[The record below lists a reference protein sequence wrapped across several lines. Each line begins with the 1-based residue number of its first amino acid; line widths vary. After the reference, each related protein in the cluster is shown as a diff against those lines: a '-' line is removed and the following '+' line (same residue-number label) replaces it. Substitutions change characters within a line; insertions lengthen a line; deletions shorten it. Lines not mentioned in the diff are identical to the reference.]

1 MLDTFMTTQL
11 QSMTFVSQ
19 GNVIAQGEDN
29 RYRVSL
35 NSSDNGDVA
44 GNLVWAVLAIEIEG
58 QLLPEDKVLI
68 TGESFEACYIT
79 GVIKRQAPKVST
91 QTGSYAQVV
100 RHEGTETLQVR
111 DQQGNLIFEYDAEQR
126 RATLSITDGDLCLNA
141 PNGEIQLFSSAGIRC
156 SSLGPVDIDSR
167 SKVNISV
174 PCVTAAPESKLQLTA
189 QAATLASPTCHIN
202 AKQANLLA
210 EHTKVEGESLTATL
224 SRSRLVIERLETVAG
239 RVLQRAKDVFY
250 RVENLQHTQA
260 KSIRTTASD
269 DYYLKSKHTD
279 IQAKDDV
286 KINGDKIHLG

>member
-11 QSMTFVSQ
+11 QSMAFVSPAK
-19 GNVIAQGEDN
+19 VIAQSEDN

-35 NSSDNGDVA
+35 DSSDNEDVM
-44 GNLVWAVLAIEIEG
+44 GSLVWAVLAIEIEG
-58 QLLPEDKVLI
+58 QLLPEDEVLI
-68 TGESFEACYIT
+68 TGVSLETCYIT

-100 RHEGTETLQVR
+100 NHEGTETLQVR
-111 DQQGNLIFEYDAEQR
+111 DQQDNLIFEYDSDQR
-126 RATLSITDGDLCLNA
+126 RATLSVMDGDLCLNA
-141 PNGEIQLFSSAGIRC
+141 PNGAIQLFSSAGIRC

-167 SKVNISV
+167 SEVSISV
-174 PCVTAAPESKLQLTA
+174 PCVTAAPESKLQLTP

-202 AKQANLLA
+202 TKQANLLA
-210 EHTKVEGESLTATL
+210 KHMKVEGESLTATL
-224 SRSRLVIERLETVAG
+224 FRSRLVIERLETIAG
-239 RVLQRAKDVFY
+239 RVLQRAKDVFC

-269 DYYLKSKHTD
+269 DYYLKSNHAD